1 MSRIPSVKATAFQSM
16 VDDVNR
22 LVSAGA
28 ISRAELERRL
38 PPSDRPYFAKQL
50 APSSWVPIA
59 TSTRVLQ
66 LLFEIE
72 GGGDAERYMRERGR
86 LSAER
91 IHQMGLYPQ
100 FDAVTG
106 SSIERAGKTAVTL
119 CAVILN
125 FTRWTFE
132 NGEGGSFRIVV
143 DDARELP
150 EFNRLTGEGF
160 VEQLVSN
167 MPGARK
173 MQLRSERV
181 SPDRIVYTARPA

>member
-1 MSRIPSVKATAFQSM
+1 MARVPSVKATAFQSAI
-16 VDDVNR
+16 DDVNR
-22 LVSAGA
+22 LVSAGK

-38 PPSDRPYFAKQL
+38 DPSDLPYLGKAL
-50 APSSWVPIA
+50 APSSWVPLA

-66 LLFEIE
+66 LLFELE
-72 GGGDAERYMRERGR
+72 GNGDAESYMRERGR

-100 FDAVTG
+100 FDAAAD
-106 SSIERAGKTAVTL
+106 SSGERAGKIAVTL

-125 FTRWTFE
+125 FTRWAFE
-132 NGEGGSFRIVV
+132 KGDGGSFRIVV
-143 DDARELP
+143 DDAREMP

-160 VEQLVSN
+160 IEHLVSN

-173 MQLRSERV
+173 MSLRSERV
-181 SPDRIVYTARPA
+181 TPDRIVYTARPA

>member
-1 MSRIPSVKATAFQSM
+1 MSRVPSVKATAFQSM

-22 LVSAGA
+22 LVSAGK

-38 PPSDRPYFAKQL
+38 DPSDLPYFAKQL
-50 APSSWVPIA
+50 SPSSWVPIA

-66 LLFEIE
+66 LLFEID
-72 GGGDAERYMRERGR
+72 GGSDAESYMRERGR

-100 FDAVTG
+100 FDTVTG

-132 NGEGGSFRIVV
+132 NGDGGFRIVV
-143 DDARELP
+143 DDAREMP

-160 VEQLVSN
+160 IEQLVSN

-173 MQLRSERV
+173 MKLKSERV
-181 SPDRIVYTARPA
+181 TPDRIVYTARPA